1 MIAIDKKGIAHYNIY
16 NVTKKGRIIM
26 ISTERISDDHLLLNA
41 CGIDHINDRARGSL
55 RQHGRIDFH
64 ILYIAAG
71 TCHVKFEGDPDFQP
85 VTEGSIIFFRPH
97 ERQEYFFR
105 SGSKSVSYYI
115 PFTGRECE
123 RILKGLGIYDIT
135 VFNMGKSTAFEDT
148 FDKMMVEY
156 SLKKS
161 GHEYY
166 CAALLLQLLTIIS
179 RKHELSKIHV
189 DRESEKRINHTL
201 EIMYQNISSDI
212 SVNEL
217 AKECCLSTGHFSHLF
232 KDVVGVS
239 PHSYMIFLR
248 MEKARDLL
256 LNTRI
261 PICEVGEAV
270 GCPDQNYFSRLFKKH
285 TGMSPSEFRK
295 NT

>member
-1 MIAIDKKGIAHYNIY
+1 MQK
-16 NVTKKGRIIM
+16 M
-26 ISTERISDDHLLLNA
+26 ISTERISDNHLLLNA
-41 CGIDHINDRARGSL
+41 CGIDRINDRARGSL
-55 RQHGRIDFH
+55 RQHGRIDYH

-71 TCHVKFEGDPDFQP
+71 TCHVKFEGDADFRP
-85 VTEGSIIFFRPH
+85 VVAGSIIFFRPH

-115 PFTGRECE
+115 HFTGRDCE
-123 RILKGLGIYDIT
+123 MILSNLGIYGIT

-148 FDKMMVEY
+148 FEKMMLEF

-179 RKHELSKIHV
+179 RKHELSKIHI
-189 DRESEKRINHTL
+189 DRESEKRINHAL
-201 EIMYQNISSDI
+201 EIMYKSISDDL
-212 SVNEL
+212 SVDEL
-217 AKECCLSTGHFSHLF
+217 AKECCLSSGHFSHLF

-256 LNTRI
+256 LNTRL
-261 PICEVGEAV
+261 PIREVGDAV
-270 GCPDQNYFSRLFKKH
+270 GCPDQNYFSRLFKEQF
-285 TGMSPSEFRK
+285 GQSPSQYIPSSVSKQRF
-295 NT
+295 

>member
-1 MIAIDKKGIAHYNIY
+1 
-16 NVTKKGRIIM
+16 M
-26 ISTERISDDHLLLNA
+26 ISTERISDHHLLLNS

-55 RQHGRIDFH
+55 RQHGRIDYH

-71 TCHVKFEGDPDFQP
+71 TCHVKLGCDSDFRP
-85 VTEGSIIFFRPH
+85 VVEGSIVFFRPR

-105 SGSKSVSYYI
+105 SGSRSVSYYI
-115 PFTGRECE
+115 HFTGRDCD
-123 RILKGLGIYDIT
+123 RILTDLGINEIT
-135 VFNMGKSTAFEDT
+135 IFNMGKSTAFEDA
-148 FDKMMVEY
+148 FEKMMLEY
-156 SLKKS
+156 SLKKT

-166 CAALLLQLLTIIS
+166 CAALLLQLLTVIS
-179 RKHELSKIHV
+179 RKHELSKIHI
-189 DRESEKRINHTL
+189 DRESEKRVNHAL
-201 EIMYQNISSDI
+201 ELMYRNISTDL
-212 SVNEL
+212 SVDDM
-217 AKECCLSTGHFSHLF
+217 AKECCLSAGHFSHIF

-256 LNTRI
+256 LGTQLSIR
-261 PICEVGEAV
+261 EVGEAV

-295 NT
+295 YT

>member
-1 MIAIDKKGIAHYNIY
+1 
-16 NVTKKGRIIM
+16 M
-26 ISTERISDDHLLLNA
+26 ISTERISDDHLLLNS
-41 CGIDHINDRARGSL
+41 CGIDYINDRARGSL
-55 RQHGRIDFH
+55 RRQGRIDYH

-71 TCHVKFEGDPDFQP
+71 TCHVKFEGDADFRP
-85 VTEGSIIFFRPH
+85 VSEGCIIFFRPH

-115 PFTGRECE
+115 HFTGRDCQK
-123 RILKGLGIYDIT
+123 ILEDLKIYGIT

-148 FDKMMVEY
+148 FEKMMLEY

-166 CAALLLQLLTIIS
+166 CAALLLQLLTVIS

-189 DRESEKRINHTL
+189 DRESEKRINHAL
-201 EIMYQNISSDI
+201 EIMYRSISSDL
-212 SVNEL
+212 SVDDL
-217 AKECCLSTGHFSHLF
+217 AKECCLSSGHFSHLF
-232 KDVVGVS
+232 KDVIGVS
-239 PHSYMIFLR
+239 PHSYMIYLR

-256 LNTRI
+256 LSTRLSI
-261 PICEVGEAV
+261 RDVGEAV

>member
-1 MIAIDKKGIAHYNIY
+1 
-16 NVTKKGRIIM
+16 M
-26 ISTERISDDHLLLNA
+26 ISTERISDNHLLLNC
-41 CGIDHINDRARGSL
+41 CGIDRINDRARGSL
-55 RQHGRIDFH
+55 RQHGRIDYH

-71 TCHVKFEGDPDFQP
+71 TCYVKFDGDTEFRPVVEG
-85 VTEGSIIFFRPH
+85 GIIFFRPC

-115 PFTGRECE
+115 HFTGMDCKK
-123 RILKGLGIYDIT
+123 ILSDLDIYDIT

-148 FDKMMVEY
+148 FQKMMLEY

-161 GHEYY
+161 GHEYF

-201 EIMYQNISSDI
+201 EIMYQNIGSDI
-212 SVNEL
+212 SVEEL
-217 AKECCLSTGHFSHLF
+217 AKSCCLSTGHFSHLF

-256 LNTRI
+256 LGTRLSI
-261 PICEVGEAV
+261 REVGEAV

-285 TGMSPSEFRK
+285 SGLSPSEFRK
-295 NT
+295 NM